1 MYDYTELKEK
11 HGRKV
16 SQTIDSPITVFE
28 IWELSDVFIAL
39 FIILIFGVVFYSWW
53 TMFIL
58 LTFFLGVGPVIKK
71 RNNKGVFLHWP
82 YRKLNMT
89 LPSLINP
96 KGKRKYSD

>member
-39 FIILIFGVVFYSWW
+39 FIILIFGVVFYS
-53 TMFIL
+53 
-58 LTFFLGVGPVIKK
+58 
-71 RNNKGVFLHWP
+71 
-82 YRKLNMT
+82 
-89 LPSLINP
+89 
-96 KGKRKYSD
+96 